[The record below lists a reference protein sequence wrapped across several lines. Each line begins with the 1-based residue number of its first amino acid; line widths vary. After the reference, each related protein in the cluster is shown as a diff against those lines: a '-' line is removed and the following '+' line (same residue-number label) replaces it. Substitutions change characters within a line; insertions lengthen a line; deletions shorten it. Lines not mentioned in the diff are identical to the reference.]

1 MWIHVCVCARARR
14 AATAMLQVVITFG
27 LEQGCWPVG
36 NRWGGGGGGV
46 GRRMHGHQAASARG
60 YVKG

>member
-1 MWIHVCVCARARR
+1 
-14 AATAMLQVVITFG
+14 MLQVVITFG
-27 LEQGCWPVG
+27 LEQGCWPVR